1 MFSNLSEMDITP
13 FVLVMIFAFGFI
25 AVAYDQ
31 IALSRGWMI
40 KPWMRGN
47 SFMKLSGVFSI
58 FMAPAL
64 AFHLLPWWVSIFVVV
79 VGCGCFFLLVAI
91 LRKHAQLSAVAGLA
105 ISWAWIA
112 THLVQS

>member
-1 MFSNLSEMDITP
+1 MFANQSEINITP
-13 FVLVMIFAFGFI
+13 LILTLIFACGFI

-31 IALSRGWMI
+31 IAMSRGWSM

-64 AFHLLPWWVSIFVVV
+64 AFHLLPWWVSIFVVIA
-79 VGCGCFFLLVAI
+79 GFASFFLFVVI
-91 LRKHAQLSAVAGLA
+91 LKKHAQLFAVAGLG
-105 ISWAWIA
+105 IGWVWFA
-112 THLVQS
+112 TLLVQS